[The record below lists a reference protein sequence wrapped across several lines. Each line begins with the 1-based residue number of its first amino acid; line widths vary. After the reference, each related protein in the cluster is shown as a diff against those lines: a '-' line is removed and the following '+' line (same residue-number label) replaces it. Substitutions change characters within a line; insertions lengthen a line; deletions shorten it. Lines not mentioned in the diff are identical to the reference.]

1 MNFEKSKRKN
11 LHIEIAKFQADR
23 IKAHQEK
30 KVLLKLEE
38 LLTSEFNGV
47 LKSINKLGSFSN
59 NIASRK

>member
-1 MNFEKSKRKN
+1 M
-11 LHIEIAKFQADR
+11 HIEIAKLQADR